1 MGSQKLIFT
10 LIYVSK
16 TNLIVFDT
24 QRSDYIMK
32 EREPIDYGYGRC
44 SVVYYQDYMYEK
56 NALLSYGIKEEHI
69 YLEYGSGADKDR
81 PELNKLLN
89 ILQPGDSI
97 RVTDITRLSRSTQH
111 FCSILDFIKEKHLC
125 LYVGSLVVDCRND
138 NLDVMVEA
146 MLKISAVFGEM
157 ERKMRIEQIKLGQE
171 NARQQ
176 GHKIGRPKLTKEDI
190 PDNFYKNL
198 DLYNKGS
205 INKTEFARIMNWTR
219 NKLNRIIELND
230 AE

>member
-1 MGSQKLIFT
+1 MGSQKLVFT
-10 LIYVSK
+10 LIYVMK
-16 TNLIVFDT
+16 TNFIIFIT

-44 SVVYYQDYMYEK
+44 SVVYYQDYMYER

-125 LYVGSLVVDCRND
+125 LYVGSLVVDCRN
-138 NLDVMVEA
+138 NQLDVMVEA

-176 GHKIGRPKLTKEDI
+176 GHKIGRPRLTKDNI

-205 INKTEFARIMNWTR
+205 INKTEFARSMNWSR
-219 NKLNRIIELND
+219 PKLDRILKLND
-230 AE
+230 SK

>member
-1 MGSQKLIFT
+1 
-10 LIYVSK
+10 
-16 TNLIVFDT
+16 
-24 QRSDYIMK
+24 MK

-44 SVVYYQDYMYEK
+44 SVVYYQDYMYER

-138 NLDVMVEA
+138 QLDVMVEA

-176 GHKIGRPKLTKEDI
+176 GHKIGRPRLTKDNI
-190 PDNFYKNL
+190 PDNF
-198 DLYNKGS
+198 
-205 INKTEFARIMNWTR
+205 
-219 NKLNRIIELND
+219 
-230 AE
+230 

>member
-1 MGSQKLIFT
+1 MEEK
-10 LIYVSK
+10 
-16 TNLIVFDT
+16 
-24 QRSDYIMK
+24 
-32 EREPIDYGYGRC
+32 REPIDYGYGRC
-44 SVVYYQDYMYEK
+44 STLYHQDYEYEK

-97 RVTDITRLSRSTQH
+97 RVTDITRLSRSTPH

-176 GHKIGRPKLTKEDI
+176 GHKIGRPKFTKEDI

-198 DLYNKGS
+198 DLYNKRS
-205 INKTEFARIMNWTR
+205 INKTEFARIMNWSR
-219 NKLNRIIELND
+219 PKLDRILELND
-230 AE
+230 SK

>member
-1 MGSQKLIFT
+1 
-10 LIYVSK
+10 
-16 TNLIVFDT
+16 
-24 QRSDYIMK
+24 MK

-44 SVVYYQDYMYEK
+44 SVVYYQDYMYER

-138 NLDVMVEA
+138 QLDVMVEA

-176 GHKIGRPKLTKEDI
+176 GHKIGRPRLTMDNI

-205 INKTEFARIMNWTR
+205 INKTEFARIMNWSR
-219 NKLNRIIELND
+219 PKLDRILKLND
-230 AE
+230 SK

>member
-1 MGSQKLIFT
+1 MGSQKLVFT
-10 LIYVSK
+10 LIYVMK
-16 TNLIVFDT
+16 TNFIIFIT

-44 SVVYYQDYMYEK
+44 SVVYYQDYMYER

-125 LYVGSLVVDCRND
+125 LYVGSLVVDCRKD
-138 NLDVMVEA
+138 QLDVMVEA

-176 GHKIGRPKLTKEDI
+176 GHKIGRPRLTKDNI

-205 INKTEFARIMNWTR
+205 INKTEFARIMNWSR
-219 NKLNRIIELND
+219 PKLDRILKLND
-230 AE
+230 SK

>member
-1 MGSQKLIFT
+1 
-10 LIYVSK
+10 
-16 TNLIVFDT
+16 
-24 QRSDYIMK
+24 MK

-44 SVVYYQDYMYEK
+44 SVVYYQDYMYER

-125 LYVGSLVVDCRND
+125 LYVGSLVVDCRN
-138 NLDVMVEA
+138 NQLDVMVEA

-157 ERKMRIEQIKLGQE
+157 ERKMRIEQIKFGQE

-176 GHKIGRPKLTKEDI
+176 GHKIGRPTFTKEDI
-190 PDNFYKNL
+190 PDSFYKNL
-198 DLYNKGS
+198 HLYQSKQ
-205 INKTEFARIMNWTR
+205 INKSEFARLMNWSR
-219 NKLNRIIELND
+219 PKLNRILKLNSSG
-230 AE
+230 

>member
-1 MGSQKLIFT
+1 
-10 LIYVSK
+10 
-16 TNLIVFDT
+16 
-24 QRSDYIMK
+24 MK

-44 SVVYYQDYMYEK
+44 SVVYYQDYMYER

-125 LYVGSLVVDCRND
+125 LYVGSLVVDCRKD
-138 NLDVMVEA
+138 QLDVMVEA

-176 GHKIGRPKLTKEDI
+176 GHKIGRPRLTKDNI

-205 INKTEFARIMNWTR
+205 INKTEFARIMNWSR
-219 NKLNRIIELND
+219 PKLDRILKLND
-230 AE
+230 SK

>member
-1 MGSQKLIFT
+1 
-10 LIYVSK
+10 
-16 TNLIVFDT
+16 
-24 QRSDYIMK
+24 MK

>member
-1 MGSQKLIFT
+1 MGSQKLVFT
-10 LIYVSK
+10 LIYVMK
-16 TNLIVFDT
+16 TNFIIFIT

-44 SVVYYQDYMYEK
+44 SVVYYQDYMYER
-56 NALLSYGIKEEHI
+56 NALLSYGIKGEHI

-111 FCSILDFIKEKHLC
+111 FCSILDFITEKHLC
-125 LYVGSLVVDCRND
+125 LQVGSLVVDCRND
-138 NLDVMVEA
+138 QLDVMVEA

-157 ERKMRIEQIKLGQE
+157 ERKMRIEQSKLGQE

-176 GHKIGRPKLTKEDI
+176 GHKIGRPRLTKDNI

-205 INKTEFARIMNWTR
+205 INKTEFARIMNWSR
-219 NKLNRIIELND
+219 PKLDRILKLND
-230 AE
+230 SK

>member
-1 MGSQKLIFT
+1 
-10 LIYVSK
+10 
-16 TNLIVFDT
+16 
-24 QRSDYIMK
+24 MK

-44 SVVYYQDYMYEK
+44 SVVYYQDYMYER

-125 LYVGSLVVDCRND
+125 LDVGSLVVACRND
-138 NLDVMVEA
+138 QLDVMVEA

-176 GHKIGRPKLTKEDI
+176 GHKIGRPRLTKDNI

-205 INKTEFARIMNWTR
+205 INKTEFARIMNWSR
-219 NKLNRIIELND
+219 PKLDRILKLND
-230 AE
+230 SK

>member
-1 MGSQKLIFT
+1 
-10 LIYVSK
+10 
-16 TNLIVFDT
+16 
-24 QRSDYIMK
+24 MK
-32 EREPIDYGYGRC
+32 AREPIDYGYGRC
-44 SVVYYQDYMYEK
+44 SVVYYQDYMYER

-138 NLDVMVEA
+138 QLDVMVEA

-176 GHKIGRPKLTKEDI
+176 GHKIGRPRLTKDNI

-205 INKTEFARIMNWTR
+205 INKTEFARIMNWSR
-219 NKLNRIIELND
+219 PKLDRILKLND
-230 AE
+230 SK

>member
-1 MGSQKLIFT
+1 
-10 LIYVSK
+10 
-16 TNLIVFDT
+16 
-24 QRSDYIMK
+24 MK

-44 SVVYYQDYMYEK
+44 SVVYYQDYMYER

-138 NLDVMVEA
+138 QLDVMVEA

-176 GHKIGRPKLTKEDI
+176 GHKIGRPRLTKDNI

-205 INKTEFARIMNWTR
+205 INKTEFARIMNWSR
-219 NKLNRIIELND
+219 PKLDRILKLNDIK
-230 AE
+230 

>member
-1 MGSQKLIFT
+1 MGSQKLVFT
-10 LIYVSK
+10 LIYVMK
-16 TNLIVFDT
+16 TNFIIFIT

-44 SVVYYQDYMYEK
+44 SVVYYQDYMYER

-138 NLDVMVEA
+138 QLDVMVEA

-176 GHKIGRPKLTKEDI
+176 GHKIGRPRLTKDNI

-198 DLYNKGS
+198 DLYK
-205 INKTEFARIMNWTR
+205 
-219 NKLNRIIELND
+219 
-230 AE
+230 

>member
-1 MGSQKLIFT
+1 
-10 LIYVSK
+10 
-16 TNLIVFDT
+16 
-24 QRSDYIMK
+24 MK
-32 EREPIDYGYGRC
+32 EREPINYGYGRC
-44 SVVYYQDYMYEK
+44 STLYQDYEYEK
-56 NALLSYGIKEEHI
+56 NALLSYSIKEEHI

-89 ILQPGDSI
+89 ILEPGDSI

-138 NLDVMVEA
+138 HLDVMVEA

-157 ERKMRIEQIKLGQE
+157 ERKMRIEQIKLGQD

-198 DLYNKGS
+198 DLYNKRS
-205 INKTEFARIMNWTR
+205 INKTEFARIMNWSR
-219 NKLNRIIELND
+219 PKLDRILELND
-230 AE
+230 SK

>member
-1 MGSQKLIFT
+1 
-10 LIYVSK
+10 
-16 TNLIVFDT
+16 
-24 QRSDYIMK
+24 MK

-44 SVVYYQDYMYEK
+44 SVVYYQDYMYER

-138 NLDVMVEA
+138 QLDVMVEA

-171 NARQQ
+171 KARQQ
-176 GHKIGRPKLTKEDI
+176 GHKIGRPRLTKDNI

-205 INKTEFARIMNWTR
+205 INKTEFARIMNWSR
-219 NKLNRIIELND
+219 PKLDRILKLND
-230 AE
+230 SK

>member
-1 MGSQKLIFT
+1 
-10 LIYVSK
+10 
-16 TNLIVFDT
+16 
-24 QRSDYIMK
+24 MK

-44 SVVYYQDYMYEK
+44 SVVYYQDYMYER

-138 NLDVMVEA
+138 QLDVMVEA

-176 GHKIGRPKLTKEDI
+176 GHKIGRPRLTKDNI

-205 INKTEFARIMNWTR
+205 SNKTEFARIMNWSR
-219 NKLNRIIELND
+219 PKLDRILKLND
-230 AE
+230 SK

>member
-1 MGSQKLIFT
+1 MGYQKLVFT
-10 LIYVSK
+10 LIYVMK
-16 TNLIVFDT
+16 TNFIIFIT

-32 EREPIDYGYGRC
+32 EREHIDYGYGRC
-44 SVVYYQDYMYEK
+44 SVVYYQDYMYER

-138 NLDVMVEA
+138 QLDVMVEA

-176 GHKIGRPKLTKEDI
+176 GHKIGRPRLTKDNI

-205 INKTEFARIMNWTR
+205 INKTEFARIMNWSR
-219 NKLNRIIELND
+219 PKLDRILKLND
-230 AE
+230 SK

>member
-1 MGSQKLIFT
+1 
-10 LIYVSK
+10 
-16 TNLIVFDT
+16 
-24 QRSDYIMK
+24 MK

-44 SVVYYQDYMYEK
+44 SVVYYQDYMYER

-125 LYVGSLVVDCRND
+125 LYVGSLVVDCRN
-138 NLDVMVEA
+138 NQLDVMVEA

-176 GHKIGRPKLTKEDI
+176 GHKIGRPRLTKDNI

-205 INKTEFARIMNWTR
+205 INKTEFARIMNWSR
-219 NKLNRIIELND
+219 PKLDRILKLND
-230 AE
+230 SK

>member
-1 MGSQKLIFT
+1 MEE
-10 LIYVSK
+10 
-16 TNLIVFDT
+16 
-24 QRSDYIMK
+24 
-32 EREPIDYGYGRC
+32 ERQPIEYGYGRC
-44 SVVYYQDYMYEK
+44 STLYQDFEYEK

-89 ILQPGDSI
+89 IVKPYDSI

-111 FCSILDFIKEKHLC
+111 FCSILELIKEKHLC

-138 NLDVMVEA
+138 TLDVMVEA

-157 ERKMRIEQIKLGQE
+157 ERKMRIEQIKLGQA
-171 NARQQ
+171 NAREKN
-176 GHKIGRPKLTKEDI
+176 HIIGRPKITREDI

-205 INKTEFARIMNWTR
+205 INKTEFARIMNWSR
-219 NKLNRIIELND
+219 PKLNRILELNK
-230 AE
+230 

>member
-1 MGSQKLIFT
+1 MGSQKLVFT
-10 LIYVSK
+10 LIYVMK
-16 TNLIVFDT
+16 TNFIIFIT

-44 SVVYYQDYMYEK
+44 SVVYYQDYMYER

-138 NLDVMVEA
+138 QLDVMVEA

-176 GHKIGRPKLTKEDI
+176 GHKIGRPRLTKDNI

-205 INKTEFARIMNWTR
+205 INKTEFARIMNWSR
-219 NKLNRIIELND
+219 PKLDRILKLND
-230 AE
+230 SK

>member
-1 MGSQKLIFT
+1 
-10 LIYVSK
+10 
-16 TNLIVFDT
+16 
-24 QRSDYIMK
+24 MK
-32 EREPIDYGYGRC
+32 EREPLDYGYGRC